1 MKKRIFRNFTI
12 IICFALTIGSVMLY
26 LVMSSILLEKEKE
39 NLMTTLKTLDYAQG
53 DLLENDAIFKN
64 FLDDEDERLTIID
77 EQGKVL
83 LDSGVEDAEMME
95 NHLQRDEVKE
105 ALRDGFGYD
114 IRFSDTLK
122 ENMLYAAYY
131 NESVHQIYR
140 ISTPYH
146 GLAAYGYML
155 VPLLLMT
162 LGVSLLISL
171 WMAKR
176 FSDNSVKPL
185 EEIAAEIAKISKR
198 GAALHFKNY
207 DFEELRAITSALT
220 QMKQEL
226 ETTISRL
233 EQEKLIRT
241 EFFSNASHELKTPL
255 TSIRGYAE
263 LLNSGMVKEEQYAQC
278 IARIMIESDHMIELI
293 NDILM
298 ISRLEG
304 KHMDAQ
310 ATTFDLG
317 ALIQDIVDAQMP
329 LALKDQIQV
338 HTDLAHVEVVAAKR
352 YMQELANNLI
362 TNALKDNRANG
373 QVEIELTKEETG
385 IKLIVEDS
393 GIGISEENQARVF
406 ERFYRV
412 DEGRDKKVG
421 GSGLGLAIVK
431 HIVHYY
437 EGTLHMHSKLGI
449 GTRITV
455 HLPILAKQ
463 IDH

>member
-1 MKKRIFRNFTI
+1 MTN
-12 IICFALTIGSVMLY
+12 
-26 LVMSSILLEKEKE
+26 LV
-39 NLMTTLKTLDYAQG
+39 D
-53 DLLENDAIFKN
+53 
-64 FLDDEDERLTIID
+64 
-77 EQGKVL
+77 
-83 LDSGVEDAEMME
+83 
-95 NHLQRDEVKE
+95 
-105 ALRDGFGYD
+105 
-114 IRFSDTLK
+114 
-122 ENMLYAAYY
+122 
-131 NESVHQIYR
+131 
-140 ISTPYH
+140 
-146 GLAAYGYML
+146 
-155 VPLLLMT
+155 
-162 LGVSLLISL
+162 
-171 WMAKR
+171 
-176 FSDNSVKPL
+176 
-185 EEIAAEIAKISKR
+185 
-198 GAALHFKNY
+198 
-207 DFEELRAITSALT
+207 
-220 QMKQEL
+220 
-226 ETTISRL
+226 
-233 EQEKLIRT
+233 
-241 EFFSNASHELKTPL
+241 
-255 TSIRGYAE
+255 
-263 LLNSGMVKEEQYAQC
+263 
-278 IARIMIESDHMIELI
+278 
-293 NDILM
+293 DILM

-362 TNALKDNRANG
+362 TNALKYNRANG